1 MGPIGYMLLT
11 GTSSEQLSQKVCD
24 SLKEGYV
31 VHGSPGMVFGPFS
44 GDVWY
49 FQAVIKK

>member
-1 MGPIGYMLLT
+1 MDDMAYMLLT
-11 GTSSEQLSQKVCD
+11 GESSKELSQKVCD
-24 SLKEGYV
+24 SLKKGYV